1 MYMSNT
7 AVSYNNQKLLTLRR
21 HTGSPPGFWLLI
33 FFVSV
38 LCLLFCLS
46 CAASCVPNVASFSRL
61 FILDFIFGVL

>member
-1 MYMSNT
+1 
-7 AVSYNNQKLLTLRR
+7 
-21 HTGSPPGFWLLI
+21 
-33 FFVSV
+33 V